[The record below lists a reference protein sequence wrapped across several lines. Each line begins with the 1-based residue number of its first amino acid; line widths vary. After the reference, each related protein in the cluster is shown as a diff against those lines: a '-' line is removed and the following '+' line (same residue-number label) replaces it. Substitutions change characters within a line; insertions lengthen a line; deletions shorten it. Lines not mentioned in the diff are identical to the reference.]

1 MTQPA
6 SSFPEA
12 TFVERADELD
22 QDALLRK
29 TVDNKFF
36 LGIRQRLQSQGA
48 KLLVGPR
55 GTGKTHQMRYVYQE
69 CVKDSNRPAAIFTS
83 FSRYVRLEPLLK
95 SSRSASVVFQA
106 WVIAKIALGGVA
118 LLRDISQENDLIE
131 LGFFSCFGLSQ
142 ADAGRFVALI
152 ESRGG
157 KDVQSPDG
165 LTIGALHDWFDLL
178 LHNSERSRLILLLDD
193 AALSMTPEYLV
204 EFFNIFQDLKS
215 PTVSP
220 KASVYPGTS
229 QYGPRLHLR
238 HDVQPINA
246 WLSIDD
252 AAYDET
258 MSKLIEAWSPDTSQ
272 FADGIVDLFKYAS
285 FGVPRVLMS
294 LIRAYAEG
302 TWGTPQQG
310 VNAVIEQQVDL
321 MQAEYASL
329 AQKVPQF
336 GTVIGAGDTFF
347 NTLADHVAEANRQ
360 YEESR
365 QLIVGIAAKDIHTLE
380 ARMLRFLV
388 EVGFL
393 YPMTSV
399 KHGEDRAYLRF
410 MPHLAP
416 LIHRRA
422 FQHSS
427 GFSARKQVSFLRSEH
442 KRQPLR
448 FSIGKLLPNV
458 KLHLDLSK
466 CARCGTARL
475 SETQRFCHNCGAE
488 LINQSAYEA
497 CMALSIDVLP
507 ITERQKEALRQQ
519 FSTIGD
525 IIAAQDPASEL
536 RSFGLI
542 GQKRAATIAERAQK
556 YVDEYFS

>member
-1 MTQPA
+1 MKFA
-6 SSFPEA
+6 AAGAGVVFI
-12 TFVERADELD
+12 ERADELD
-22 QDALLRK
+22 EASLVSK
-29 TVDNKFF
+29 TVDNAFYSD
-36 LGIRQRLQSQGA
+36 IRRRLLSQGA

-55 GTGKTHQMRYVYQE
+55 GTGKTHQMRFVYQE
-69 CVKDSNRPAAIFTS
+69 CVRDSSRPAAIFSS

-95 SSRSASVVFQA
+95 SSRSASMVFQT
-106 WVIAKIALGGVA
+106 WVVTKIALSGMA
-118 LLRDISQENDLIE
+118 LLHDLE
-131 LGFFSCFGLSQ
+131 LPDEQSEVDFVACFGLTSGE
-142 ADAGRFVALI
+142 AEHFVSLI

-157 KDVQSPDG
+157 KDVAPPEG
-165 LTIGALHDWFDLL
+165 LTLGALHAWFDQVLA
-178 LHNSERSRLILLLDD
+178 RAQRARMIVLLDD

-215 PTVSP
+215 QTVSP

-246 WLSIDD
+246 WLSIEDP
-252 AAYDET
+252 AYDET
-258 MSKLIEAWSPDTSQ
+258 MSKLVEAWSVQLAALPD
-272 FADGIVDLFKYAS
+272 GVVDLFKYAA

-294 LIRAYAEG
+294 LLRAFIEG
-302 TWGTPQQG
+302 SWGTVQQG
-310 VNAVIEQQVDL
+310 VNAVIEQQVEL
-321 MQAEYASL
+321 MLVEYASL

-336 GTVIGAGDTFF
+336 GTVIQAGSTLF
-347 NTLADHVAEANRQ
+347 NTLADQVADTNRK
-360 YEESR
+360 SADVR
-365 QLIVGIAAKDIHTLE
+365 QVIIGIAAKDIHTLE

-399 KHGEDRAYLRF
+399 KHGDERTYLRF
-410 MPHLAP
+410 IPHLAP

-427 GFSARKQVSFLRSEH
+427 GFSAKDQVAILKGEN
-442 KRQPLR
+442 KRQPVR
-448 FSIGKLLPNV
+448 FSLSKLLPDV
-458 KLHLDLSK
+458 QLHLDLS
-466 CARCGTARL
+466 RCSRCTTPRI
-475 SETQRFCHNCGAE
+475 SETQKFCHHCGAE
-488 LINQSAYEA
+488 LINQSVYEA

-507 ITERQKEALRQQ
+507 ITRRQKLALREQ

-525 IIAAQDPASEL
+525 IIAAQDPATEL

-542 GQKRAATIAERAQK
+542 GQRRAATIAEKAQK

>member
-1 MTQPA
+1 MKFTDVGTEV
-6 SSFPEA
+6 S
-12 TFVERADELD
+12 FVERADELD
-22 QDALLRK
+22 EQSLVRI
-29 TVDNKFF
+29 TVDNQFYAD
-36 LGIRQRLQSQGA
+36 IRRRLISQGA

-55 GTGKTHQMRYVYQE
+55 GTGKTHQMRFVYQE
-69 CVKDSNRPAAIFTS
+69 CVRDSSKPAAIFSS

-95 SSRSASVVFQA
+95 TSRSASMVFQA
-106 WVIAKIALGGVA
+106 WVVAKIALAGVS
-118 LLRDISQENDLIE
+118 LLRDIELPADQIE
-131 LGFFSCFGLSQ
+131 RSLARCFALTVNESE
-142 ADAGRFVALI
+142 RFVALI

-157 KDVQSPDG
+157 KEVAPPEG
-165 LTIGALHDWFDLL
+165 LTLGALHLWFDQLL
-178 LHNSERSRLILLLDD
+178 LLSQRSRLVVLLDD

-215 PTVSP
+215 QTVSP

-238 HDVQPINA
+238 HDVQAINA
-246 WLSIDD
+246 WLSIEDP
-252 AAYDET
+252 AYDET
-258 MSKLIEAWSPDTSQ
+258 MSKLVEAWSVRLAELPD
-272 FADGIVDLFKYAS
+272 GVVDLFKYAA

-294 LIRAYAEG
+294 LLRAYIEG
-302 TWGTPQQG
+302 SWGTVQQG
-310 VNAVIEQQVDL
+310 VNAAIEQQVEL
-321 MQAEYASL
+321 MLAEYASL

-336 GTVIGAGDTFF
+336 GTVIKAGATLF
-347 NTLADHVAEANRQ
+347 NAVADQVADANRQ
-360 YEESR
+360 QDDSR
-365 QLIVGIAAKDIHTLE
+365 QVVIGVAAKDIHTLE

-399 KHGEDRAYLRF
+399 KHGDDRTYLRF
-410 MPHLAP
+410 IPHLAP

-427 GFSARKQVSFLRSEH
+427 GFSARKQVAFLRTEH

-448 FSIGKLLPNV
+448 FSISTLLPDV
-458 KLHLDLSK
+458 RLHLDLSS
-466 CARCGTARL
+466 CTRCDTPRL
-475 SETQRFCHNCGAE
+475 SETQKFCHNCGAE

-497 CMALSIDVLP
+497 CMSLSIDVLP
-507 ITERQKEALRQQ
+507 ITERQKKALREQ

-542 GQKRAATIAERAQK
+542 GQRRAATIAEKAQK

>member
-1 MTQPA
+1 MNQTTGKA
-6 SSFPEA
+6 EVS
-12 TFVERADELD
+12 FVERADELD
-22 QDALLRK
+22 QEALLKK
-29 TVDNKFF
+29 TVDNQFF
-36 LGIRQRLQSQGA
+36 LEIRRRLQSQGA

-69 CVKDSNRPAAIFTS
+69 CVKDATKPAAIFSS

-95 SSRSASVVFQA
+95 TSRSATLVFQA
-106 WVIAKIALGGVA
+106 WVIAKISLAGIA
-118 LLRDISQENDLIE
+118 LLRDIEFPGNDAE
-131 LGFFSCFGLSQ
+131 KCFEQCFGMPSS
-142 ADAGRFVALI
+142 DGERFISLI

-157 KDVQSPDG
+157 KDVSPPEG
-165 LTIGALHDWFDLL
+165 LTIGALHSWFEVLL
-178 LHNSERSRLILLLDD
+178 KLSGRTRLIVLLDD
-193 AALSMTPEYLV
+193 AALSMTPDYLV

-238 HDVQPINA
+238 HDVQAINA
-246 WLSIDD
+246 WLSIEDP
-252 AAYDET
+252 AYDET
-258 MSKLIEAWSPDTSQ
+258 MSKLIEAWSVNLDDLPD
-272 FADGIVDLFKYAS
+272 GVVDLFKYAS

-294 LIRAYAEG
+294 LIRGYVEG
-302 TWGTPQQG
+302 SWGTTQQG
-310 VNAVIEQQVDL
+310 VNAVIEQQVEL
-321 MQAEYASL
+321 MVAEYTSL

-336 GTVIGAGDTFF
+336 GTVIGAGEIMF
-347 NTLADHVAEANRQ
+347 NSLADQVAEANRQ
-360 YEESR
+360 HDESR
-365 QLIVGIAAKDIHTLE
+365 QIIVGISTKDIHTLE
-380 ARMLRFLV
+380 TRMLRFLV

-399 KHGEDRAYLRF
+399 KHGDDRAYLRF
-410 MPHLAP
+410 IPHLAP
-416 LIHRRA
+416 LIYRRA

-427 GFSARKQVSFLRSEH
+427 GFSARKQVAFLRGEH

-448 FSIGKLLPNV
+448 FSISKLLPDV
-458 KLHLDLSK
+458 KLHLDLS
-466 CARCGTARL
+466 RCSRCNSARL
-475 SETQRFCHNCGAE
+475 TETQKFCHSCGAE

-497 CMALSIDVLP
+497 CMSLSIDVLP
-507 ITERQKEALRQQ
+507 ITERQKEALREQ

-525 IIAAQDPASEL
+525 IIAAQDPATEL

-542 GQKRAATIAERAQK
+542 GQRRAATIAEKAQK

>member
-1 MTQPA
+1 MTTAPVNV
-6 SSFPEA
+6 SEA

-22 QDALLRK
+22 QTALLSK

-36 LGIRQRLQSQGA
+36 SEIRRRLQSQGA

-69 CVKDSNRPAAIFTS
+69 CLNEAAKPAAVFTS
-83 FSRYVRLEPLLK
+83 FSRYVRLEPLLRV
-95 SSRSASVVFQA
+95 SGAATLIFQA
-106 WVIAKIALGGVA
+106 WVIAKISLGGVA
-118 LLRDISQENDLIE
+118 MLRD
-131 LGFFSCFGLSQ
+131 LGHSEEALEKCFKECFGVSQ
-142 ADAGRFVALI
+142 VETGRFVALI

-157 KDVQSPDG
+157 KDVQAPDG
-165 LTIGALHDWFDLL
+165 FTLGALHDWFGVLL
-178 LHNSERSRLILLLDD
+178 ALSERARLILLLDD

-238 HDVQPINA
+238 HDVQAINA
-246 WLSIDD
+246 WLSVDD

-258 MSKLIEAWSPDTSQ
+258 MSKLIEAWSPSTSNIP
-272 FADGIVDLFKYAS
+272 DGVTDLFKFAA

-294 LIRAYAEG
+294 LIRAYAESE
-302 TWGTPQQG
+302 WGTTQQG
-310 VNAVIEQQVDL
+310 VNAVIEQQVEL

-347 NTLADHVAEANRQ
+347 NHLADLVAEANRK
-360 YEESR
+360 ESDSR
-365 QLIVGIAAKDIHTLE
+365 QLVVGIPAKDIHTLE

-422 FQHSS
+422 FQHSA
-427 GFSARKQVSFLRSEH
+427 GFSARNQVSFLQKAQ

-448 FSIGKLLPNV
+448 VTLAKLLPDV
-458 KLHLDLSK
+458 KLRLDLSK
-466 CARCGTARL
+466 CTRCGTPRL
-475 SETQRFCHNCGAE
+475 SEIQKFCGTCGAE
-488 LINQSAYEA
+488 LINQSAYES

-507 ITERQKEALRQQ
+507 ITERQKAALRQQ

-525 IIAAQDPASEL
+525 IIAAQDPATEL

-542 GQKRAATIAERAQK
+542 GQKRAATIAEKAQK

>member
-1 MTQPA
+1 VKFSA
-6 SSFPEA
+6 AAADVS
-12 TFVERADELD
+12 FVERADELD
-22 QDALLRK
+22 EESLVRK
-29 TVDNKFF
+29 TVDNQFY
-36 LGIRQRLQSQGA
+36 LDIRRRLLSQGA

-55 GTGKTHQMRYVYQE
+55 GTGKTHQMRFVYQE
-69 CVKDSNRPAAIFTS
+69 CVRDSSKPAAIFSS

-95 SSRSASVVFQA
+95 TSRSASTVFQA
-106 WVIAKIALGGVA
+106 WVVAKIALAGFS
-118 LLRDISQENDLIE
+118 LLRDIELPADQVERSFTQCFDLASDE
-131 LGFFSCFGLSQ
+131 SE
-142 ADAGRFVALI
+142 RFVSLI

-157 KDVQSPDG
+157 KEVAPPEG
-165 LTIGALHDWFDLL
+165 LTLGALHLWFDQLL
-178 LHNSERSRLILLLDD
+178 QLSGRTRLVVLLDD

-246 WLSIDD
+246 WLSIEDP
-252 AAYDET
+252 AYDET
-258 MSKLIEAWSPDTSQ
+258 MSKLVEAWSVRLAELPE
-272 FADGIVDLFKYAS
+272 GVVDLFKYAS

-294 LIRAYAEG
+294 LLRTFIEG
-302 TWGTPQQG
+302 SWGTVQQG
-310 VNAVIEQQVDL
+310 VNAVIEQQVEL
-321 MQAEYASL
+321 MLAEYESL

-336 GTVIGAGDTFF
+336 GTVINAGAILF
-347 NTLADHVAEANRQ
+347 NSIADQVADANRQ
-360 YEESR
+360 QEDSR
-365 QLIVGIAAKDIHTLE
+365 QVVIGIAAKDIHTLE
-380 ARMLRFLV
+380 TRMLRFLV

-393 YPMTSV
+393 YPMSSV
-399 KHGEDRAYLRF
+399 KHGDDRAYLRF
-410 MPHLAP
+410 IPHLAP

-427 GFSARKQVSFLRSEH
+427 GFSAKKQVAFLRTEH

-448 FSIGKLLPNV
+448 FSLSKLLPNV
-458 KLHLDLSK
+458 RLHLDLS
-466 CARCGTARL
+466 RCTRCDTPRL
-475 SETQRFCHNCGAE
+475 SETQKFCHNCGAE

-507 ITERQKEALRQQ
+507 ITERQKEALREQ

-525 IIAAQDPASEL
+525 IIAAQDPATEL

-542 GQKRAATIAERAQK
+542 GQRRAANIAEKAQK